1 MNRGTLRKALDSN
14 QEIELYTRIKWASQA
29 TRGLAYLH
37 GCQVIHRDF
46 KSNNLLLDRG
56 WNCKVSGMWFFFFH
70 FKTKTI
76 ITKK

>member
-1 MNRGTLRKALDSN
+1 MNRGTLKNALESD

-56 WNCKVSGMWFFFFH
+56 WNCKVSGNFLLLFFQQN
-70 FKTKTI
+70 
-76 ITKK
+76 KK